1 MITDAARL
9 ADALEA
15 TWPAASCDDLSA
27 PGWRLRRGEGGGK
40 RVSAASALTL
50 GDVPDIEA
58 AEAAMTA
65 IGQDRLFMLRPG
77 EDALDH
83 ALSAR
88 GYHLIDPVVIY
99 VGDPAVLVDL
109 KAPKGVHWVE
119 ARAPLALLNT
129 IWDHGGIGPGRR
141 AVMARCKGPSA
152 MLMARTDA
160 ATAGVAFVGV
170 DGDVAMIHAVEVR
183 PQLRREGAGRALL
196 AGAAQI
202 ALDNGATTLALAVT
216 EANEGARA
224 LYEGARMTEATR
236 YHYRLKPA

>member
-1 MITDAARL
+1 MITDPARL

-15 TWPAASCDDLSA
+15 TWPAAAVDDAAA
-27 PGWRLRRGEGGGK
+27 PGWRLRRGDGGGK
-40 RVSAASALTL
+40 RVSAASALIF
-50 GDVPDIEA
+50 GDVPDIDA

-65 IGQDRLFMLRPG
+65 MGQDRLFMLRPG
-77 EDALDH
+77 EEALDH

-88 GYHLIDPVVIY
+88 GYDLIDPVVIY
-99 VGDPAVLVDL
+99 VGDPAVLAAL
-109 KAPKGVHWVE
+109 KAPKGVRWVE
-119 ARAPLALLNT
+119 ARARLALLDD
-129 IWDHGGIGPGRR
+129 IWRGGGVGHGRR
-141 AVMARCKGPSA
+141 AVMARCTGPSA

-183 PQLRREGAGRALL
+183 PERRREGAGRALL

-202 ALDNGATTLALAVT
+202 ALDHGATTLALAVT

-224 LYEGARMTEATR
+224 LYEGARMAEAAR
-236 YHYRLKPA
+236 YHYRLRPA

>member
-15 TWPAASCDDLSA
+15 TWPAASVDDRSA
-27 PGWRLRRGEGGGK
+27 PGWRLRRGDGGGK
-40 RVSAASALTL
+40 RVSAASALTP
-50 GDVPDIEA
+50 GDVPDIAA

-65 IGQDRLFMLRPG
+65 MGQDRLFMLRPG
-77 EDALDH
+77 EEALDH

-88 GYHLIDPVVIY
+88 GYEVIDPVVIY
-99 VGDPAVLVDL
+99 VGDPARLAAL
-109 KAPKGVHWVE
+109 TLPKGVTWVE
-119 ARAPLALLNT
+119 ARAPLALMKD
-129 IWDHGGIGPGRR
+129 IWAHGGVGPGRR
-141 AVMARCKGPSA
+141 AVMARCKGPAA
-152 MLMARTDA
+152 MLMARTDT

-183 PQLRREGAGRALL
+183 PELRREGAGRALL

-202 ALDNGATTLALAVT
+202 AIDNGAPTLALAVT

-224 LYEGARMTEATR
+224 LYEGARMTEAAR
-236 YHYRLKPA
+236 YHYRLKRP